1 MDSGKVNLGQAS
13 VLNHEV
19 LNEKTKI
26 VVDLKGFYGLPV
38 SDLTP
43 FNYNYYFCAP
53 CVAGHVHQHS
63 LLLTHIIASQLCY
76 WHPKVLRD
84 SLSQSDRSLIETT
97 NPLKIQE

>member
-1 MDSGKVNLGQAS
+1 VDSGKVNLGQAS

-84 SLSQSDRSLIETT
+84 SLSQPWVVARLNRQIRFT
-97 NPLKIQE
+97 LW